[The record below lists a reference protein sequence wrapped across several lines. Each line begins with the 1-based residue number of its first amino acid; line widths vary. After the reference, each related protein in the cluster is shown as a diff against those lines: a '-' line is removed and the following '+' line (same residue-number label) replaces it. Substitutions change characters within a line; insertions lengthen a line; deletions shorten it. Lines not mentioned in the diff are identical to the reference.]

1 MEELLLGLPEERK
14 NYVQMGYDYI
24 KMNEI
29 IDRILSN
36 EYNDNSLKQLKY
48 ILNYSYKTSDSY
60 KYSIEL
66 IKEYLLILIKDGIL
80 SKEPASEYL
89 LTPIF
94 RVYKDNYYLLRH
106 VIDYMDLEDKNRFCA
121 EVLKAD
127 PFIHDHLIRTGKITS
142 FDKQAASESHECS
155 ALGDLELLRYLLH
168 KTYDLNV
175 KTADVDQF
183 NSQWVII
190 NSVISM
196 LLERK
201 VITNDRFS
209 QPNIG
214 ISITVRGKNY
224 FIDKRYLAQ
233 L

>member
-1 MEELLLGLPEERK
+1 MEELLLGLPEEKK

-29 IDRILSN
+29 IERIFSN
-36 EYNDNSLKQLKY
+36 EYNDNSLKRLKY

-80 SKEPASEYL
+80 NKEPASEYL
-89 LTPIF
+89 SSPIF
-94 RVYKDNYYLLRH
+94 KFYSDNYYVLRH
-106 VIDYMDLEDKNRFCA
+106 VIDYMDFEDKKRGFSASSNEAQF
-121 EVLKAD
+121 
-127 PFIHDHLIRTGKITS
+127 IRTGRITS
-142 FDKQAASESHECS
+142 FDQQTGSELQELM
-155 ALGDLELLRYLLH
+155 ALGDLELLKYLLH

-175 KTADVDQF
+175 KTANIDQF

-201 VITNDRFS
+201 VITTNRFS
-209 QPNIG
+209 HIGIG
-214 ISITVRGKNY
+214 ISITVRNKNY
-224 FIDKRYLAQ
+224 FIDTCYLAQ

>member
-1 MEELLLGLPEERK
+1 MEELLLLEKSEEDINIELYEIIERLRK
-14 NYVQMGYDYI
+14 NDY
-24 KMNEI
+24 K
-29 IDRILSN
+29 D
-36 EYNDNSLKQLKY
+36 DSLKRLKY
-48 ILNYSYKTSDSY
+48 ILNYHYKTSDSH
-60 KYSIEL
+60 KCSIEL

-80 SKEPASEYL
+80 TKEPASEYFS
-89 LTPIF
+89 TPVF
-94 RVYKDNYYLLRH
+94 RVYSDNYYLLRL
-106 VIDYMDLEDKNRFCA
+106 VINYMDLEDKKRGFSASSNEAQF
-121 EVLKAD
+121 
-127 PFIHDHLIRTGKITS
+127 IRTGRITS
-142 FDKQAASESHECS
+142 FDQQAGSELQECS
-155 ALGDLELLRYLLH
+155 ALGNLELLRYLLH

-209 QPNIG
+209 QSNIG
-214 ISITVRGKNY
+214 ISITVRNKNY
-224 FIDKRYLAQ
+224 FIDTCYLAQ

>member
-80 SKEPASEYL
+80 NKEPASEYL

-106 VIDYMDLEDKNRFCA
+106 VIDYMNLEDKKRGFSASSNSAQF
-121 EVLKAD
+121 
-127 PFIHDHLIRTGKITS
+127 IRTGRITS
-142 FDKQAASESHECS
+142 FDQQAASELQECI

-214 ISITVRGKNY
+214 ISITVRNKNY
-224 FIDKRYLAQ
+224 FIDTCYLAQ

>member
-29 IDRILSN
+29 IERIFSN

-80 SKEPASEYL
+80 NKEPASEYFS
-89 LTPIF
+89 TPIF
-94 RVYKDNYYLLRH
+94 RVYSDNYYLLRH
-106 VIDYMDLEDKNRFCA
+106 VIDYMDFEDKKRRFSVSNNA
-121 EVLKAD
+121 AQ
-127 PFIHDHLIRTGKITS
+127 LIRTGRITS
-142 FDKQAASESHECS
+142 FDQQAASELQQCR

-201 VITNDRFS
+201 VITKDVFS
-209 QPNIG
+209 NPNIG
-214 ISITVRGKNY
+214 FSVTVKNKNY
-224 FIDKRYLAQ
+224 FIDTYYLAQ